1 MIIRLEKLN
10 LEFLKRKK
18 HNLLNKKNKIK
29 KSLNLNKN
37 QFLKKKIYI
46 YQFFKL
52 NSKLFKSKQKNRC
65 FYTGRLK
72 YFYKKFNSSRHNLN
86 KQCFFG
92 TIQNTNSTS
101 W

>member
-1 MIIRLEKLN
+1 MIIKLEKLI
-10 LEFLKRKK
+10 LLFLKRKK
-18 HNLLNKKNKIK
+18 NNFLKKKNKIK

-37 QFLKKKIYI
+37 QTLKKKIYI
-46 YQFFKL
+46 KHFFKL

-72 YFYKKFNSSRHNLN
+72 YFYKKFNSGRHFLN

-92 TIQNTNSTS
+92 TIHNTNSAS